1 MGDKPARALDAGASP
16 THLPP
21 GIEAGRLCLGHRRR
35 SEPEGLW
42 AGSSRTRWVG
52 PVDNPRQTTEQRSLP
67 CWQGNRDPGRARPCD
82 TISPLMCS
90 NGNATT
96 TSAARLATLAPGQ
109 SLSPDAVL
117 RALARVAP
125 EASEFDKS
133 SGDALYL
140 APEDLG
146 WWPES
151 RDPGLRE
158 WRRFL
163 APAIEGPGG
172 DALLKSDTGLAV
184 FRVGERGLAIVPP
197 FPIGETVA
205 REEWDEGPLRQLLTT
220 DYTVGVVLLRLGRYL
235 VAVFQGTEPVVTK
248 TDTRYVKGKHH
259 AGGTSQLRFKRIR
272 EGQMRKLFDEA
283 CGVVSD
289 RFQPHERELDY
300 ILLGGERLTLSGFLK
315 VCPYLQRRQDIILDR
330 RLNIRDPKH
339 DTLETVAGLLRQSR
353 VWAIVP

>member
-1 MGDKPARALDAGASP
+1 MPRW
-16 THLPP
+16 
-21 GIEAGRLCLGHRRR
+21 
-35 SEPEGLW
+35 GL
-42 AGSSRTRWVG
+42 ANIGEV
-52 PVDNPRQTTEQRSLP
+52 SL
-67 CWQGNRDPGRARPCD
+67 NLRNRPCV
-82 TISPLMCS
+82 TISPSMTSDS
-90 NGNATT
+90 NAAT
-96 TSAARLATLAPGQ
+96 TSADRLTKLAPGQ
-109 SLSPDAVL
+109 FLAPEAAL
-117 RALARVAP
+117 RALSRVAP
-125 EASEFDKS
+125 KSPGSDASGAAS
-133 SGDALYL
+133 LYL
-140 APEDLG
+140 AAGDLG
-146 WWPES
+146 RWPDS

-158 WRRFL
+158 WYRFL
-163 APAIEGPGG
+163 APAIDGPGG

-184 FRVGERGLAIVPP
+184 FRAGERGLAVVPP
-197 FPIGETVA
+197 FPIGESVVTG
-205 REEWDEGPLRQLLTT
+205 EWDEAPLRKLLTA
-220 DYTVGVVLLRLGRYL
+220 DYSVGVVLLRLGRYL
-235 VAVFQGTEPVVTK
+235 VAVFRGTEPVVTK

-315 VCPYLQRRQDIILDR
+315 VCPYLQHRKDIILDR

>member
-1 MGDKPARALDAGASP
+1 MSFDS
-16 THLPP
+16 
-21 GIEAGRLCLGHRRR
+21 
-35 SEPEGLW
+35 
-42 AGSSRTRWVG
+42 
-52 PVDNPRQTTEQRSLP
+52 NTT
-67 CWQGNRDPGRARPCD
+67 A
-82 TISPLMCS
+82 
-90 NGNATT
+90 
-96 TSAARLATLAPGQ
+96 TSADRLATLAPGQ
-109 SLSPDAVL
+109 FLPPDAVM
-117 RALARVAP
+117 RAVSRVATDSLD
-125 EASEFDKS
+125 SES
-133 SGDALYL
+133 AGGGALYL
-140 APEDLG
+140 ASRELG
-146 WWPES
+146 QWPAS

-158 WRRFL
+158 WYRFV
-163 APAIEGPGG
+163 APAVEGPGG
-172 DALLKSDTGLAV
+172 DALLKSDTGVAV
-184 FRVGERGLAIVPP
+184 FRSCERGLAIVPP
-197 FPIGETVA
+197 FPI
-205 REEWDEGPLRQLLTT
+205 RESVVGGNWNEQPLRQLFAT

-235 VAVFQGTEPVVTK
+235 VAVFRGEEPLVTK

-315 VCPYLQRRQDIILDR
+315 VCPYLQRRHDLILDR